1 MFILGFHSDSFIS
14 LHQISSPRQI
24 PAYKSNGRSATNRY
38 FQVMGGIHDIESY
51 FSIDNA
57 LSLNAQ
63 IFSCHFGHLAVI
75 FAFVAAELFHIG
87 WNGNFSCFLKNPI
100 ASLPIAHGIGD
111 PHFSYPISSSA
122 YSSSGSYYGSL
133 LSFSGIYNWLYAV
146 GFTTVFDIYNF
157 VIACELLAVAFITS
171 GNLHLIYS
179 SQFTQWLALNVAS
192 VFSFD
197 LRWGSNSLT
206 SGEIKQPT
214 LKLSRPRPLLNS
226 IIRILS
232 KKSALHTKVYPIFIW
247 PYRLFSACFD
257 SLSLVNFSSLSSLMT
272 GFALISGAWSAHL
285 IHLNNHAFYT
295 GDMAFYTGDWSSYE
309 TVLTFL
315 GGLRSDTASLYL
327 TDIAHHHLAI
337 ALLFLWQHTLSSS
350 LYRAFRSLSI
360 SSIVAY
366 YSPVFLQS
374 LHLHLSLGL
383 AIGGSLVA
391 AVATSLTSL
400 TPYPYLSYDYLTTT
414 ALNLHHSS
422 IALSLMIGSFA
433 HAGIFL
439 VRDWSIKD
447 LSSYLISRILAHKAA
462 IISHLTWVVAWL
474 ALHTLGVYVHNDT
487 VFAFGSCQRALLIEP
502 VFAQI
507 VQEFSGKAL
516 YGTQS
521 VGLAIRDV
529 NKSFGSL
536 ISPSGPGDLL
546 AGHAIALG
554 LHLTTLILLKGSLDA
569 RRSKLMPDKIHV
581 GFHFACDGPARSGTC
596 DISAWD
602 SVYLATFWSLNTGA
616 WAMFYFHWKHITL
629 WQNAAFQFS
638 EGSSYLNAWFRS
650 YLWFNSAPLIGAY
663 DALGVNDLSVWA
675 WIFLAAHLCWAT
687 GFMFLIS
694 WRGYWQELI
703 DIILYMHLK
712 TPILYDLFSGGVYTP
727 VALSI
732 VQARFIGL
740 VHFSVGFILT
750 YAAFIIAAT
759 S

>member
-1 MFILGFHSDSFIS
+1 
-14 LHQISSPRQI
+14 
-24 PAYKSNGRSATNRY
+24 
-38 FQVMGGIHDIESY
+38 MGGIHDIESY

-75 FAFVAAELFHIG
+75 FAIVAAELFHIG

-100 ASLPIAHGIGD
+100 ARMPIAHGIGD
-111 PHFSYPISSSA
+111 PHFGSSISEA

-133 LSFSGIYNWLYAV
+133 LSFSGIYNWLYAA

-157 VIACELLAVAFITS
+157 VIACELLAVALITL

-179 SQFTQWLALNVAS
+179 SQFTMWLALNKGIET
-192 VFSFD
+192 FSSGD
-197 LRWGSNSLT
+197 SLT
-206 SGEIKQPT
+206 LGYAQLPLPKGERAMDI
-214 LKLSRPRPLLNS
+214 
-226 IIRILS
+226 
-232 KKSALHTKVYPIFIW
+232 KVYPIFIW
-247 PYRLFSACFD
+247 PYKLFVACFD
-257 SLSLVNFSSLSSLMT
+257 SLSLTSINSWAGVII
-272 GFALISGAWSAHL
+272 ALLSGAWSAHCCVT
-285 IHLNNHAFYT
+285 LNLNLLGSET
-295 GDMAFYTGDWSSYE
+295 GCASPALYQAFYTGDWSSYHS
-309 TVLTFL
+309 TILTFL

-337 ALLFLWQHTLSSS
+337 ALLLLWQHTFTSS
-350 LYRAFRSLSI
+350 LYKALRFGKVAAKGRSKLFGLQASLS
-360 SSIVAY
+360 S
-366 YSPVFLQS
+366 LRS

-383 AIGGSLVA
+383 AAGGVLVA
-391 AVATSLTSL
+391 GVATSLTSL
-400 TPYPYLSYDYLTTT
+400 APYPYLSYDYLTCS
-414 ALNLHHSS
+414 ALDLHHSS
-422 IALSLMIGSFA
+422 IASSLMIGSFA

-439 VRDWSIKD
+439 VRDVRENNRLAYLRGSKVSTRSAQGFGFASLD
-447 LSSYLISRILAHKAA
+447 LRPGILGRILAHKAA

-474 ALHTLGVYVHNDT
+474 AFHTLGVYVHNDT
-487 VFAFGSCQRALLIEP
+487 VVAFGSGNRALCLEP

-516 YGTQS
+516 YGTRISFPFGQDS
-521 VGLAIRDV
+521 AYAKQLILDRV
-529 NKSFGSL
+529 NKSFGSFVFA
-536 ISPSGPGDLL
+536 PSLQGDLL
-546 AGHAIALG
+546 AAHAIALG

-616 WAMFYFHWKHITL
+616 WTMFYFHWKHITL
-629 WQNAAFQFS
+629 WQNAAFQFD
-638 EGSSYLNAWFRS
+638 EASSYLNAWFRD
-650 YLWFNSAPLIGAY
+650 YLWFNSASLIGGY

-675 WIFLAAHLCWAT
+675 WVFLAAHLCWAT

-740 VHFSVGFILT
+740 IHFSVGFIFT
-750 YAAFIIAAT
+750 YAAFVVGAT